1 LQFSTRSSRTLTLAY
16 QRETVAKALVYKA
29 LALDRLDRGEEA
41 NATYDEVVAQF
52 KDAPEPKLRELV
64 AKARYNRGSSTTLD
78 LSTRSANQP

>member
-1 LQFSTRSSRTLTLAY
+1 MPCFQIRKHLRSH
-16 QRETVAKALVYKA
+16 QP
-29 LALDRLDRGEEA
+29 
-41 NATYDEVVAQF
+41 TYDEVVAQF